1 MKEAEAKI
9 RLISNKNV
17 IVLTLHAKTDPKTL
31 KGPHMVK
38 ILQRSC
44 RVKVSTAVAEAWKN
58 AVVSKACAAEVAVT
72 FRCEDADAETTTF
85 LSAEELIVAVVMEYS
100 GAASVEATTRTTILN
115 AITETRPDNRNTN
128 ERCSSLP
135 KIMAE
140 AFKKN
145 KDVGLVRAL

>member
-1 MKEAEAKI
+1 MEAKI

-17 IVLTLHAKTDPKTL
+17 IVLTHHAKTDPKTL
-31 KGPHMVK
+31 KGPHMAK

-44 RVKVSTAVAEAWKN
+44 RVKVSTVVAEAWKN

-85 LSAEELIVAVVMEYS
+85 LSAEELIVAVVMENS

-115 AITETRPDNRNTN
+115 AITETRPDNRNTT